1 MARGMMRRPPTGG
14 GLTELTPRQQRRQ
27 QYLERRGRQFRP
39 GGQVQAQPTEMPELT
54 ARQQRRQQY
63 LARRDARQQRGVED
77 YRAQQAAQQ
86 AGQQLGGFPGLPST
100 PGGFQPYPLQLSP
113 EQIAMF
119 RDRLGQGIPFNPN
132 TVDMTPN
139 LGQLPTDLAGGMG
152 QGLGNLPNGMPA
164 PTYGVPSGMAG
175 GYNPGQA
182 LGGMAGGYNPGQAL
196 GGMAGGYNPGQAL
209 GGVAGGYDPA
219 QTLGGAVGGF
229 NPIARGIR
237 KLF

>member
-39 GGQVQAQPTEMPELT
+39 NPRVQAQPTEMPELT

-63 LARRDARQQRGVED
+63 LARRDARRQRGVED
-77 YRAQQAAQQ
+77 YRAQQA
-86 AGQQLGGFPGLPST
+86 GQQLGGFAGLPST
-100 PGGFQPYPLQLSP
+100 PGGFQPYPRQLSP
-113 EQIAMF
+113 EQINMF

-132 TVDMTPN
+132 VQDMTPN
-139 LGQLPTDLAGGMG
+139 LDQLPTDLAGGTG
-152 QGLGNLPNGMPA
+152 QGLGNLANGMPA
-164 PTYGVPSGMAG
+164 PTYGPSWHNTGV
-175 GYNPGQA
+175 
-182 LGGMAGGYNPGQAL
+182 YNPGQAL

-219 QTLGGAVGGF
+219 QTMGGAVGGF
-229 NPIARGIR
+229 NPIARGFR

>member
-27 QYLERRGRQFRP
+27 QYLERRGREFRP
-39 GGQVQAQPTEMPELT
+39 GGRVQAQPTDMPELT

-63 LARRDARQQRGVED
+63 LARRDARLQRGVED
-77 YRAQQAAQQ
+77 YRAQQQAQQ

-100 PGGFQPYPLQLSP
+100 PGNYQPYPMQLSP
-113 EQIAMF
+113 EQINS
-119 RDRLGQGIPFNPN
+119 LKLSGEGIDWNPGPKGPPFNPN
-132 TVDMTPN
+132 VGRMTPN
-139 LGQLPTDLAGGMG
+139 LDQLPTDLAGGMG
-152 QGLGNLPNGMPA
+152 QGLGNFPNGIPA
-164 PTYGVPSGMAG
+164 PTYGAPSGG
-175 GYNPGQA
+175 FGVYNPGQA

-196 GGMAGGYNPGQAL
+196 GGMAGGY
-209 GGVAGGYDPA
+209 DPA
-219 QTLGGAVGGF
+219 QTMGGAVGGF